1 MKTRVLNRFIPSALF
16 QRYPEKKLMTLL
28 GATNLIRDELG
39 EEPEALRLMR
49 FEELWQV
56 LLILVVLMNHSDP
69 AAGASP

>member
-1 MKTRVLNRFIPSALF
+1 
-16 QRYPEKKLMTLL
+16 MTLL

>member
-56 LLILVVLMNHSDP
+56 LLFSSSRFAQLVDFEEL
-69 AAGASP
+69 